1 MRPNKD
7 QYGMMLARTAA
18 QRATCKKTSDMGA
31 GCVLIS
37 PEGRVLATGY
47 NGSMPGAE
55 HCEEVGHLR
64 LDGHCI
70 RTVHAEANA
79 VADAA
84 RRGTAVQG
92 ATAYCVLQPCKDCL
106 KLLAAAGIVRVV
118 YATVYEGEH
127 GQAKQPAYLR
137 LMFDSRINFEHMPW
151 DVVDHRGKID
161 AKPWNI
167 RLDETPDHQDINILV
182 WESR

>member
-1 MRPNKD
+1 MTRPAKD
-7 QYGMMLARTAA
+7 QYGMILARTAA
-18 QRATCKKTSDMGA
+18 LRATCKKTSDLGA
-31 GCVLIS
+31 GCILMS
-37 PEGRVLATGY
+37 REGRTLATGY

-70 RTVHAEANA
+70 RTVHAESNA

-84 RRGTAVQG
+84 RRGAAVEG

-106 KLLAAAGIVRVV
+106 KLLAAAGIKRVV

-137 LMFDSRINFEHMPW
+137 LMKDSGMDFEHMSW
-151 DVVDHRGKID
+151 EVVDHRG
-161 AKPWNI
+161 PTSI
-167 RLDETPDHQDINILV
+167 RTWSIPIPDSESGVSILV
-182 WESR
+182 HEIL